1 MDKPGTDGREER
13 VNVAGSLPRLKPGIL
28 TGAGRKKEGNRS
40 NADNKGVESSAAAN
54 ENRSDWGSTTSASA
68 KLLLRGVRDSADAF
82 PPLKS
87 VAGGLCFILENYE
100 VRSPLSSVIHIAY
113 RCPSERRQT
122 IRGYNRWH
130 PGSEHSKSHSAKPFL
145 RMM

>member
-1 MDKPGTDGREER
+1 MDNPETGGRGGR
-13 VNVAGSLPRLKPGIL
+13 VGASGSLPQPKAGVV

-40 NADNKGVESSAAAN
+40 NADNKGVESSAAQN
-54 ENRSDWGSTTSASA
+54 ENRSDWKSTASASA

-100 VRSPLSSVIHIAY
+100 VRSPLSSAIHTAY
-113 RCPSERRQT
+113 RRPSERRQT
-122 IRGYNRWH
+122 NKG
-130 PGSEHSKSHSAKPFL
+130 
-145 RMM
+145 

>member
-1 MDKPGTDGREER
+1 MDKPETGGREER
-13 VNVAGSLPRLKPGIL
+13 VDASGSLPRPKAGVL

-40 NADNKGVESSAAAN
+40 NADNKGVESSAAAD
-54 ENRSDWGSTTSASA
+54 ENRSGWKSTVSASA

-87 VAGGLCFILENYE
+87 VAGGLCSILENSE
-100 VRSPLSSVIHIAY
+100 VRSPLSSAIRTAY

-122 IRGYNRWH
+122 GRG
-130 PGSEHSKSHSAKPFL
+130 
-145 RMM
+145 